1 MKKIKAIILTI
12 WFTLSIPI
20 GVILC
25 LIDNNLEV
33 IGLLNMAIPLIFI
46 ISDEELLNMK
56 LW

>member
-20 GVILC
+20 GAILC